1 MKSLISLILLLF
13 LFSCNKNDIPDNNI
27 LFRNTNYH
35 YPTSYRKLTPAE
47 QKQKQREFEQS
58 QITFSVIDSFGF
70 VGWSFDDDYEKRK
83 QLHSSIFSDIDG
95 LTNLVKQY
103 LIEKSKFTGVT
114 DVDQLIPVKI
124 KPRFLEYGGT
134 YSSTDTIIYNFIYID
149 FGNQIIEGLEVYN
162 SLLTCMATAS
172 GVYHVFGH
180 WYPDAFI
187 PPVDKVNAD
196 LAKSVL
202 IGRKLTGHNGW
213 GQKLSHII
221 DETDLEDYRKIIYPH
236 IAGTKLELRVCWEF
250 TPSHWQIFMDS
261 TTGEILLE
269 QDTAFYPF

>member
-1 MKSLISLILLLF
+1 MKKTIYFLLF
-13 LFSCNKNDIPDNNI
+13 LFLLGCNKDEISDNNI
-27 LFRNTNYH
+27 LFRITNYN
-35 YPTSYRKLTPAE
+35 YPTSYRKLSPAE

-83 QLHSSIFSDIDG
+83 QLHSSTFSDIDG

-114 DVDQLIPVKI
+114 NVDQLIPVKI
-124 KPRFLEYGGT
+124 KPRFQEYGGT
-134 YSSTDTIIYNFIYID
+134 YSSTDSIIYNFIYID

-180 WYPDAFI
+180 WYPSAFV
-187 PPVDKVNAD
+187 PPVDKVNID

-202 IGRKLTGHNGW
+202 VGRKLTGHNGW
-213 GQKLSHII
+213 GQELTHVIAA
-221 DETDLEDYRKIIYPH
+221 TDLDGYRKIIYPY
-236 IAGTKLELRVCWEF
+236 ITENNLELRVCWEF
-250 TPSHWQIFMDS
+250 KPSHWQIFMDT

-269 QDTAFYPF
+269 QDTAFYLF